1 MYTVRLGSANQFQ
14 AVLWWTHF
22 IAFCFGFVPLILKI
36 IFLCRLALSSLQS
49 FVLNFSDWR
58 ENTILGKCHLSCNLR
73 TNSCKEIVAIYNSK
87 CYLDLIH
94 YYCNWC
100 GNKHC
105 YKQTE
110 WLFFFFGTGFIN
122 VILREIQDNLPSLL
136 DSALRMLL
144 QLLGQWKTAL
154 TAGSANVQVR
164 VAKLMTLSNKIII
177 ISDVHPF

>member
-1 MYTVRLGSANQFQ
+1 MT
-14 AVLWWTHF
+14 
-22 IAFCFGFVPLILKI
+22 
-36 IFLCRLALSSLQS
+36 
-49 FVLNFSDWR
+49 
-58 ENTILGKCHLSCNLR
+58 
-73 TNSCKEIVAIYNSK
+73 
-87 CYLDLIH
+87 
-94 YYCNWC
+94 
-100 GNKHC
+100 
-105 YKQTE
+105 
-110 WLFFFFGTGFIN
+110 FFFFGTGFIN